1 MSSVSPTSNSA
12 VRSDGI
18 DYLRGMLILLVI
30 VGHVVVGSLHDN
42 WIRYPI
48 HAFHMPLFI
57 GITGYLL
64 NANTLRDTSLFNVGI
79 RYWWRMILPFSL
91 AFIFF
96 TGILFFHAY
105 QENRITFG
113 LLLSY
118 LHTPY
123 YHLWF
128 IPTMMIWVLAY
139 RFMLKTPI
147 PLLAILLL
155 FAFISLY
162 WGSVPREEQISQL
175 VPFLNK
181 KVVYFFS
188 FFLFGAWLRTIN
200 LETVLGF
207 VNKFRNYLFVA
218 LVISSFFYLKHI
230 GFEPKTIRGI
240 AWLVLN
246 MTLMLL
252 LLPQMK
258 SFAFRETKINQA
270 IVAMGRNSLP
280 IYLWHV
286 APLFLLKGFDVH
298 QNAIALYYIC
308 SVVASILLVWLILRY
323 EGRNRIC
330 DRLIYGA

>member
-1 MSSVSPTSNSA
+1 MNSESQISSSA
-12 VRSDGI
+12 VRSNGI
-18 DYLRGMLILLVI
+18 DFLRGILILLVI
-30 VGHVVVGSLHDN
+30 IGHVVVGSLHDN

-64 NANTLRDTSLFNVGI
+64 NAQTLQESSLLNVFV
-79 RYWWRMILPFSL
+79 RYWWRLILPFSL

-96 TGILFFHAY
+96 TGILLFHAH
-105 QENRITFG
+105 QESRVTIG

-139 RFMLKTPI
+139 RFMLKTPV
-147 PLLAILLL
+147 PLLVILL
-155 FAFISLY
+155 FFSIVSLY
-162 WGSVPREEQISQL
+162 WGSVPRAEQISQL

-181 KVVYFFS
+181 KVMYFFS

-200 LETVLGF
+200 FETVLRIIE
-207 VNKFRNYLFVA
+207 KFRSVLIAAIMV
-218 LVISSFFYLKHI
+218 SSFFYLKHI
-230 GFEPKTIRGI
+230 GFEPNTIRGI

-246 MTLMLL
+246 IALMLL

-258 SFAFRETKINQA
+258 SFALSETKINQM
-270 IVAMGRNSLP
+270 IVAIGRNSLP

-298 QNAIALYYIC
+298 QNAIVLYYLCAVI
-308 SVVASILLVWLILRY
+308 SSILIVWLILRY
-323 EGRNRIC
+323 EGRNKLSKH
-330 DRLIYGA
+330 LIYGA

>member
-1 MSSVSPTSNSA
+1 MNTISQTSPAT

-18 DYLRGMLILLVI
+18 DYLRGILILLVI
-30 VGHVVVGSLHDN
+30 VGHVVVGSLHEN

-64 NANTLRDTSLFNVGI
+64 NAKTLRDISLFNVGI

-105 QENRITFG
+105 QESRVTFG

-147 PLLAILLL
+147 PLLSILLL

-162 WGSVPREEQISQL
+162 WGSVPREEQIAKV

-207 VNKFRNYLFVA
+207 IKNFRNLLIVS

-246 MTLMLL
+246 MVLMIL

-258 SFAFRETKINQA
+258 SLALPETKINQT

-298 QNAIALYYIC
+298 QNAIVFYYLCAVI
-308 SVVASILLVWLILRY
+308 SSIFLVWVILSF
-323 EGRNRIC
+323 EGKNGIS
-330 DRLIYGA
+330 DRLIYGT

>member
-1 MSSVSPTSNSA
+1 MNSESQTSNSV
-12 VRSDGI
+12 VRNSGI
-18 DYLRGMLILLVI
+18 DFLRGVLILLVI
-30 VGHVVVGSLHDN
+30 IGHVVVGSLHDN
-42 WIRYPI
+42 WVRYPI

-64 NANTLRDTSLFNVGI
+64 NAKTLQKSSLLTILV
-79 RYWWRMILPFSL
+79 RYWWRLILPFSL

-96 TGILFFHAY
+96 TGILLFHAH
-105 QENRITFG
+105 QENRVTFG

-139 RFMLKTPI
+139 RFMLKIPV
-147 PLLAILLL
+147 PLLVILL
-155 FAFISLY
+155 FFSIISLY
-162 WGSVPREEQISQL
+162 WASVPRTEQVSQL

-200 LETVLGF
+200 LEIVLSF
-207 VNKFRNYLFVA
+207 IEKFYKWLIIAIIV
-218 LVISSFFYLKHI
+218 SSFFYLKHI
-230 GFEPKTIRGI
+230 GFEPKTIRGV

-246 MTLMLL
+246 MVLMLL
-252 LLPQMK
+252 LLPRMK
-258 SFAFRETKINQA
+258 FFVLSETKINDT
-270 IVAMGRNSLP
+270 IVAIGRNSLP

-286 APLFLLKGFDVH
+286 APLFLLKGFDIH
-298 QNAIALYYIC
+298 QNAIVFYYLCAGI
-308 SVVASILLVWLILRY
+308 SSILIVWLILHY
-323 EGRNRIC
+323 EGRNKISNH
-330 DRLIYGA
+330 LIYGT

>member
-1 MSSVSPTSNSA
+1 MNTISQTSPTT

-18 DYLRGMLILLVI
+18 DYLRGILILLVI
-30 VGHVVVGSLHDN
+30 VGHVVVGSLHEN
-42 WIRYPI
+42 WVRYPI

-64 NANTLRDTSLFNVGI
+64 NAKTLRDTSLFNVGV
-79 RYWWRMILPFSL
+79 RYWWRMVLPFSL

-96 TGILFFHAY
+96 TGILFVHAY
-105 QENRITFG
+105 QENRVTFG

-139 RFMLKTPI
+139 RFILKIRI
-147 PLLAILLL
+147 PLLVVLLL
-155 FAFISLY
+155 FLIISLY
-162 WGSVPREEQISQL
+162 WGSVPRAEQISQL

-188 FFLFGAWLRTIN
+188 FFLFGAWLRN
-200 LETVLGF
+200 LEYDAVIKFLGQ
-207 VNKFRNYLFVA
+207 FRSLLIIA
-218 LVISSFFYLKHI
+218 VIVSTFFYLKHI
-230 GFEPKTIRGI
+230 GFEPKTTRSV

-246 MTLMLL
+246 MALMVL

-258 SFAFRETKINQA
+258 SFILRETRINQT
-270 IVAMGRNSLP
+270 IVSIGRNSLP
-280 IYLWHV
+280 IYLWHA

-298 QNAIALYYIC
+298 QHAIVFYYLCAVI
-308 SVVASILLVWLILRY
+308 SSIFLVWIILRF
-323 EGRNRIC
+323 EGKNGIS
-330 DRLIYGA
+330 DRLIYGT